1 MTTNA
6 IVKHENWTIIITPE
20 ASPWLVQLIL
30 KNLEKRA

>member
-1 MTTNA
+1 MNQNA
-6 IVKHENWTIIITPE
+6 IVKVENWTIAITPE